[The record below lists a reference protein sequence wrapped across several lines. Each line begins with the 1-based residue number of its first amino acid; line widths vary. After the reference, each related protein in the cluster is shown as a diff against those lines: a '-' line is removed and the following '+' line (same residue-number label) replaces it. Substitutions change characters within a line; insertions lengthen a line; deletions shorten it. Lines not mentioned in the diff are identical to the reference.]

1 MGGILLYKMTD
12 AVMKYWSGLFFHN
25 DMSGTMEYLMIAYP
39 FLFWSLSLGGV
50 FVAMYL
56 NITTINFLTGGLF
69 WAVDNDDSLSGG
81 DDDEEQKKLDEL
93 KKEEMAF
100 YERYYTVYDAAMDNL
115 RNLAKGKMD
124 LGGGGGGVGGG
135 GSGDIFK
142 IPDDELRRLYYLC
155 IRDKLPGDGGEII
168 MCYDWLTESFAY
180 YAKNGQVPYRYLES
194 VGMKYVCD
202 MNCPQLFVDIRKE
215 YEVAAGTAGAAGASS
230 GVSGD
235 AVASGDGDKGSGDSD
250 KGSGDSD
257 KKDST
262 SVFATFKSYNRVS
275 SGPENK
281 KNTHENN
288 KVVAS
293 SSSKHILR
301 ERSNRYSYRGK
312 VEDFGSHHSTYLSHL
327 RGGGGGGVGGAGGGG
342 VGGGGGVSD
351 AVENHHPLD
360 KKEEDLMLLSYRAF
374 KKRSGC

>member
-1 MGGILLYKMTD
+1 
-12 AVMKYWSGLFFHN
+12 MKYWSDLFFHH
-25 DMSGTMEYLMIAYP
+25 DMSGTMEYWMIVYP
-39 FLFWSLSLGGV
+39 FLFWSPPLGGV
-50 FVAMYL
+50 FVAMCL

-69 WAVDNDDSLSGG
+69 WAVDNDNDDHSLSEC
-81 DDDEEQKKLDEL
+81 DEEKRKLDEL

-100 YERYYTVYDAAMDNL
+100 YERYYAVYDAAMDNL
-115 RNLAKGKMD
+115 VKGKMD
-124 LGGGGGGVGGG
+124 GVGGGVGSCG
-135 GSGDIFK
+135 

-215 YEVAAGTAGAAGASS
+215 YEAAVAATAASEDVTDVTS
-230 GVSGD
+230 EE
-235 AVASGDGDKGSGDSD
+235 AVTSEDKGE
-250 KGSGDSD
+250 
-257 KKDST
+257 KDST

-281 KNTHENN
+281 KNTHEN
-288 KVVAS
+288 KVV
-293 SSSKHILR
+293 SSKHVLR

-312 VEDFGSHHSTYLSHL
+312 VEDFGSHHSMYLSHL
-327 RGGGGGGVGGAGGGG
+327 RGGGGGS
-342 VGGGGGVSD
+342 GGGVSGLGSD
-351 AVENHHPLD
+351 AVHSDESLD

>member
-1 MGGILLYKMTD
+1 
-12 AVMKYWSGLFFHN
+12 MKYWSGLFFHH

-81 DDDEEQKKLDEL
+81 DDDEQKKLDEL

-100 YERYYTVYDAAMDNL
+100 YERYYAVYDAAMDNL

-124 LGGGGGGVGGG
+124 LGGGGGGSGGGGGGG

-215 YEVAAGTAGAAGASS
+215 YEAAAAAGASS
-230 GVSGD
+230 GATGDDVASGD
-235 AVASGDGDKGSGDSD
+235 AVATGDDVASGDGGRV
-250 KGSGDSD
+250 DSD

-281 KNTHENN
+281 KNTHEN
-288 KVVAS
+288 KVVSS
-293 SSSKHILR
+293 SSSKHVLR

-327 RGGGGGGVGGAGGGG
+327 RG
-342 VGGGGGVSD
+342 VGGGGGGGGGMSD
-351 AVENHHPLD
+351 AVENYQPLD